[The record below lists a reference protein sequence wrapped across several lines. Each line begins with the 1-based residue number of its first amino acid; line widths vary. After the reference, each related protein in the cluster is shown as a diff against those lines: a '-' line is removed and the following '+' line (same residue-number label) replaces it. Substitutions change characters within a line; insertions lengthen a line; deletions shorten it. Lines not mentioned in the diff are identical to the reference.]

1 MNNLTGRSIYKDIK
15 DAVSSGDPVNVIIFI
30 NVCVFLL
37 INLFKLIDGI
47 AANGEIY
54 FTLMEQLLLRDDLY
68 NFLTHPWTLF
78 THMFAHEG
86 LIHIVFN
93 MLYLY
98 WFGRI
103 VRDYSSYKHIW
114 PLYILG
120 GLSGAL
126 FLLLVYNIFPG
137 LQSSIPVV
145 KALGASA
152 AVNAIVIGAATLVPN
167 LNLRLAIFGDV
178 KLKWIAAVV
187 VLINFLGLRG
197 NNPIGALGHLG
208 GALFGFIYIRQLLIG
223 NNISEPFYSVVYF
236 FRRIFQ
242 KIIPSKRPQV
252 IYKKPEAKRGDHKA
266 YKPTEDKQARIDA
279 ILDKISQSGYDS
291 LTKDEKAFLFRNSN
305 ED

>member
-1 MNNLTGRSIYKDIK
+1 MNNLGARSVYKDVK
-15 DAVSSGDPVNVIIFI
+15 DAVASGDPVNVIIFI

-37 INLFKLIDGI
+37 VNLVKVVDAL

-54 FTLMEQLLLRDDLY
+54 FTLMEQLLLRDDLHS
-68 NFLTHPWTLF
+68 FLTHPWTLF

-86 LIHIVFN
+86 VFHILFN

-103 VRDYSSYKHIW
+103 LQEFSGNKHIW

-120 GLSGAL
+120 GLSGAAL
-126 FLLLVYNIFPG
+126 LLLVYNIFPG
-137 LQSSIPVV
+137 LQNSIPVV

-152 AVNAIVIGAATLVPN
+152 AVNAVVIATATLMPDYSI
-167 LNLRLAIFGDV
+167 RLTFIGDV
-178 KLKWIAAVV
+178 KLKWIAAFV
-187 VLINFLGLRG
+187 VLFNFLGLTG

-208 GALFGFIYIRQLLIG
+208 GALFGFIYIRQLRIG
-223 NNISEPFYSVVYF
+223 NNIGEVFYQVVYF

-242 KIIPSKRPQV
+242 KIIPSRRPQV
-252 IYKKPEAKRGDHKA
+252 IYKKPEAKRGDHKV

-279 ILDKISQSGYDS
+279 ILDKISQAGYDS
-291 LTKDEKAFLFRNSN
+291 LTKDEKAFLFRNSS
-305 ED
+305 DD